1 MRNFHD
7 TDLPG
12 VNNGNIS
19 VKVTY
24 LGDDLDIFVESN
36 PGDFSEQDLC
46 QAVAK
51 KNKKFPVSHLLGYF
65 KIKDGEGNLVTK
77 FLDYLKIQISYSP
90 LAWELAKNNGH
101 PRVGHIARSGDNW
114 GEEWEEFKNKDDEVI
129 VEVIPPSDKNPYGHV
144 IIMVKSLPDPLI
156 GDC

>member
-77 FLDYLKIQISYSP
+77 FQDYLKIQISYSP

-129 VEVIPPSDKNPYGHV
+129 VEVNPPSDKNPYGHV

>member
-36 PGDFSEQDLC
+36 PGDFSEEELSK
-46 QAVAK
+46 AVNK

-77 FLDYLKIQISYSP
+77 FEDYLQIKITYSP
-90 LAWELAKNNGH
+90 LAWKLAKNNDH
-101 PRVGHIARSGDNW
+101 PRIGHIARSGDNW
-114 GEEWEEFKNKDDEVI
+114 AEEWEEFKNKDGEVI
-129 VEVIPPSDKNPYGHV
+129 VEFNPPSDKNPYGHV
-144 IIMVKSLPDPLI
+144 IIKVRSLPDPLI